1 MFDPY
6 AAGRLIANRGELKRK
21 AVNYSR
27 GYDARLDTELR
38 GKIEKVIVK
47 NQAEFEA
54 AARETM
60 VTLKDA
66 WGSAS
71 FNSIG
76 RARYYDWIR
85 DLALE
90 LKGQGSTFG
99 YPLVTLYAD
108 SLKNLCDGL
117 TNPTPRLHAIIGL
130 NIDALGIII
139 RGRIIGPGSMLERR
153 VAEAFREAYV
163 KMRLRQNAD
172 VALEHKVSHAV
183 RQLDKREAAH
193 PAAKPPELK
202 NTGREWTA
210 DQQATGGL
218 RDPASFSLKAPAKAP
233 ARPAYKQGR

>member
-6 AAGRLIANRGELKRK
+6 AAGRLIANRGDLKRK
-21 AVNYSR
+21 AVNFAR
-27 GYDARLDTELR
+27 GQDVRLSAELR

-54 AARETM
+54 AARETL

-76 RARYYDWIR
+76 RARYYEWIR

-90 LKGQGSTFG
+90 LKGQGSLFG

-117 TNPTPRLHAIIGL
+117 SNPSHRLHAIIGL
-130 NIDALGIII
+130 NIDALGIIV
-139 RGRIIGPGSMLERR
+139 RRRITGPGSVLERR
-153 VAEAFREAYV
+153 VAEAFREAHL
-163 KMRLRQNAD
+163 KMRLRQPSE
-172 VALEHKVSHAV
+172 VSLEHKVAHAV
-183 RQLDKREAAH
+183 RQLDGKRA
-193 PAAKPPELK
+193 PAVKAPDLK
-202 NTGREWTA
+202 DTGREWPNGVRLTA
-210 DQQATGGL
+210 D
-218 RDPASFSLKAPAKAP
+218 
-233 ARPAYKQGR
+233 

>member
-6 AAGRLIANRGELKRK
+6 AAGRLIANRGDLKRK
-21 AVNYSR
+21 AVNFAR
-27 GYDARLDTELR
+27 GHDVRLSPELR

-47 NQAEFEA
+47 SQAEFETS
-54 AARETM
+54 ARETL
-60 VTLKDA
+60 VTLKEA

-76 RARYYDWIR
+76 RARYYEWIR
-85 DLALE
+85 DLATE
-90 LKGQGSTFG
+90 LKGQGSLFG

-139 RGRIIGPGSMLERR
+139 RRRISGAGSMLERR

-163 KMRLRQNAD
+163 KMRLRQPSDA
-172 VALEHKVSHAV
+172 AMEHKVAHAV
-183 RQLDKREAAH
+183 RQLDKPRQDAPRA
-193 PAAKPPELK
+193 PARTAPELRD
-202 NTGREWTA
+202 TGREWPT
-210 DQQATGGL
+210 GL
-218 RDPASFSLKAPAKAP
+218 RDPASVKATAKP
-233 ARPAYKQGR
+233 VR